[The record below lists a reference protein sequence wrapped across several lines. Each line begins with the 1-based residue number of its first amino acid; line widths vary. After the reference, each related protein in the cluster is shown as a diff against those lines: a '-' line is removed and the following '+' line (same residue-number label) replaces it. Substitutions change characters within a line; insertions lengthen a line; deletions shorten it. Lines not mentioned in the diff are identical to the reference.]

1 MMLNAPANCD
11 VMLWWI

>member
-1 MMLNAPANCD
+1 MFNAPANCD